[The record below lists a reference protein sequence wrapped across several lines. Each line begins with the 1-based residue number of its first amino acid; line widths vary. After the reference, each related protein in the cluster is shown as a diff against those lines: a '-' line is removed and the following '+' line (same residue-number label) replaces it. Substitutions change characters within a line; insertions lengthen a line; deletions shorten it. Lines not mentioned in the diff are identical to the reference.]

1 MPLGGL
7 YNVYNVLAAFAAGI
21 AIGLDARY
29 IAERLTTF
37 QAAFGRQERIDF
49 RGRHLVLVLSKNPA
63 GFNETVRTAVELA
76 KGENFIVGL
85 NDRKA
90 DGTDVSWIWDV
101 DFEMLADHSKA
112 VIPAGVR
119 AHDLAV
125 RLKYAGVKAEPPQT
139 DPGKAL
145 DLLIRCTQ
153 DGDTA
158 YVLCTYTAML
168 DIRAELVRRG
178 WATPY
183 WET

>member
-7 YNVYNVLAAFAAGI
+7 YNAYNVLAAYATACSL
-21 AIGLDARY
+21 GLDAAY
-29 IAERLTTF
+29 IADRLRTF
-37 QAAFGRQERIDF
+37 KAAFGRQERIDF

-63 GFNETVRTAVELA
+63 GFNETVRTAVNEA
-76 KGENFIVGL
+76 KGKNFVIGL

-101 DFEMLADHSKA
+101 DFEMLKDHA
-112 VIPAGVR
+112 ATIIPAGDR

-125 RLKYAGVKAEPPQT
+125 RLKYAGVRAEEPQT

-145 DLLIRCTQ
+145 DLLIKTTNE
-153 DGDTA
+153 GDTA
-158 YVLCTYTAML
+158 HVLCTYTAML
-168 DIRAELVRRG
+168 DLRAELVRRG
-178 WATPY
+178 WAQPY